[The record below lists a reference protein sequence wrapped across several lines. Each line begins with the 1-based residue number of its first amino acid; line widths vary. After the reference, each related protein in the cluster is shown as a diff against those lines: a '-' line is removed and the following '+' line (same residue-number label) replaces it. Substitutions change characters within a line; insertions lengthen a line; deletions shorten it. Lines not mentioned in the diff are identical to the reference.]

1 MVPSPHMEPIR
12 FLMKDKDLNY
22 VAAVEKAISE
32 KYGDEAIT
40 NPRANWDE
48 EKERDYL
55 EQLKELASKVKRLTE
70 KTEKMEVQGV
80 LISKKLLNKDS
91 NRVCSVCDVYSFD
104 RRDDVFMSKFDCCNK
119 CHIQWVEGR
128 EKRWTDGWRPKKE
141 NK

>member
-1 MVPSPHMEPIR
+1 MSDSADP
-12 FLMKDKDLNY
+12 NY
-22 VAAVEKAISE
+22 EIKIEKAISE
-32 KYGDEAIT
+32 KYGEET
-40 NPRANWDE
+40 VQHPSSNWDE

-80 LISKKLLNKDS
+80 LISKKLLNRDS

-104 RRDDVFMSKFDCCNK
+104 RRDDVFMSKYDCCNR
-119 CHIQWVEGR
+119 CHVQWIEGR